1 MLIINENLNFLYEN
15 LFILNIANEFLYI
28 IFLIDK

>member
-15 LFILNIANEFLYI
+15 LFILNITNEFLYN
-28 IFLIDK
+28 IFN